1 MPPALT
7 GRRRAFCGGVALG
20 RFVWDVFAGF
30 FCIYGDEG
38 GAVDMSVINQAEEL
52 NSRAERLLDFMD
64 TNKEFLG
71 MDMVRYCWATAEV
84 KKAMATVHSLD
95 SYLVKN
101 VPPISNGIFIVSLHA
116 CLREVVLYADSLKF
130 DNESLSA
137 LSIPVA
143 DEILKDLV
151 LFLEMME
158 PNAMMPA
165 VFKPIATSIN
175 GVIKTHIATNDHTAK
190 ALLNLFAAI
199 GTILTSVTADASYP
213 NEHTFMTAVG
223 EILKA

>member
-1 MPPALT
+1 M
-7 GRRRAFCGGVALG
+7 
-20 RFVWDVFAGF
+20 FAGF

-38 GAVDMSVINQAEEL
+38 GAVDMSVINQAEDL

-71 MDMVRYCWATAEV
+71 MEMLQYCWAPAEV
-84 KKAMATVHSLD
+84 KKAMAKVHSLD

-101 VPPISNGIFIVSLHA
+101 VPAISTGIFIVSLHA

-130 DNESLSA
+130 EEGSLSA
-137 LSIPVA
+137 SSIPVA

-151 LFLEMME
+151 LFLEMMKT
-158 PNAMMPA
+158 NTMMPE
-165 VFKPIATSIN
+165 VFKPIATSID
-175 GVIKTHIATNDHTAK
+175 GVITAHSAAGDHTAK
-190 ALLNLFAAI
+190 ALLDLFAAI
-199 GTILTSVTADASYP
+199 GTILTSVTADPKYP